1 MTLSLLNIKLLI
13 RPFVIV
19 LFALVA
25 VSCSTEKDKFVN
37 REYHKLTAHYNG
49 YFNGNESFR
58 EGVEKLEN
66 SVIDDYENVLPI
78 YVLGTPQDAK
88 SIYPQMDRAIDK
100 ATTVI
105 RRHSMVIRGE
115 EKNNWIDDNYLLIG
129 KARFYKQEYLAA
141 LEAFNYV
148 ALQFPDGELYHEA
161 MWWAAR
167 SYLALDN
174 YSQALYTLEVLE
186 TTGKVPKDLKSEI
199 HAIYAQTHADQGE
212 YEYAIEQL
220 TRAIAQSSNKV
231 RKSRY
236 TFILGQL
243 YEANGE
249 CNRAIRFYG
258 EVLRMKPPYVM
269 EFQAQIKRALCIS
282 GYNRNPAPLI
292 EALEELAADEKNEEY
307 LDQIYFA
314 LAEIA
319 WEMGEDEKAKEN
331 YRYSAYYSTGNYTQ
345 KAKSYLRLAEI
356 TFDEGNYRVAQA
368 YYDSTMTVLPENFE
382 RYDEVKQLADNLDEL
397 VGYIITIEEND
408 SLLKLGRMKPG
419 DREAAIDKYINKLR
433 EEDRKREEQA
443 RSGFNAQMR
452 MQQDQYQR
460 SEGGTTKGNWY
471 FYNPST
477 VSLGRTEFDRIWGRR
492 KLEDNWRRTNKRS
505 FSQDEFEE
513 EYGDTITVTIG
524 DSTFRA
530 YKYDRSIYIAQLP
543 TTEEAQDSLERINI
557 DSYFGLALLYKEKLY
572 DDPKAAETFERL
584 LDRYPD
590 NKYRIQEYFYLYRL
604 YTDLEMPQKAEEYK
618 QKLIDL
624 DPDSDFAKILQD
636 PSYADKREEEH
647 NQSRAAYASCYS
659 EFENGRY
666 SACAK
671 KCEANLKKF
680 EGDPLEAKFAFL
692 MAMAK
697 GKPSEAR
704 LVEEMRKVSEKYPFT
719 EEGQEARRI
728 VAFYT
733 GETEEVVAQKEES
746 DSVALYLAAEA
757 KKFNSSKKDA
767 HFYILLFPAE
777 STKAND
783 LSTFISDFNKQYFSL
798 ENLNVRGLFLDQEYQ
813 MISVRTLGNGEKA
826 MTYFNALSTEPDLES
841 MLQGRNWMHFAIS
854 QPNFAILFQNKVPEA
869 YQLFF
874 EQEYGLKSGL

>member
-1 MTLSLLNIKLLI
+1 MNIKLLI
-13 RPFVIV
+13 KPLIFTI
-19 LFALVA
+19 AIAMA
-25 VSCSTEKDKFVN
+25 VGCSTEKDKFVN

-66 SVIDDYENVLPI
+66 SIIDDYERILPV

-129 KARFYKQEYLAA
+129 KARFYKQEYIAA

-186 TTGKVPKDLKSEI
+186 TTGKVPGDLRSEV
-199 HAIYAQTHADQGE
+199 HAIYAQVHAEQGE

-220 TRAIAQSSNKV
+220 TRAITQSRNKV

-243 YEANGE
+243 YEANGQ
-249 CNRAIRFYG
+249 CNRAIKYYG
-258 EVLRMKPPYVM
+258 DVLKMKAPYVM

-292 EALEELAADEKNEEY
+292 QALEELAADAKNVDY
-307 LDQIYFA
+307 LDQVYFA

-319 WEMGEDEKAKEN
+319 WDMGEDEKAKEN
-331 YRYSAYYSTGNYTQ
+331 YQLSAYYSTNNYTQ

-368 YYDSTMTVLPENFE
+368 YYDSTMSVLPETFE
-382 RYDEVKQLADNLDEL
+382 RYEEVKQLAENLDEL
-397 VGYIITIEEND
+397 VGYVVTIEVND
-408 SLLKLGRMKPG
+408 SLLRLGRMKPG
-419 DREAAIDKYINKLR
+419 DREAAIDKYIAKLK
-433 EEDRKREEQA
+433 EEDRKREAEA
-443 RSGFNAQMR
+443 REGFNASMR
-452 MQQDQYQR
+452 MQQDNFR
-460 SEGGTTKGNWY
+460 RTEGETTKGNWY

-477 VSLGRTEFDRIWGRR
+477 VSLGRTEFQRIWGRR
-492 KLEDNWRRTNKRS
+492 KLEDNWRRTNKRT
-505 FSQDEFEE
+505 FSTDEFEE
-513 EYGDTITVTIG
+513 EFGDTITVTIG

-530 YKYDRSIYIAQLP
+530 YKYDREIYIAQLP
-543 TTEEAQDSLERINI
+543 TTQKAQDSLDAINI
-557 DSYFGLALLYKEKLY
+557 ESFFGLALLYKEKLY
-572 DDPKAAETFERL
+572 DFPKAAETFERM
-584 LDRYPD
+584 LDRYPE
-590 NKYRIQEYFYLYRL
+590 NKYRIQEYFYLFRL
-604 YTDLEMPQKAEEYK
+604 YTDLEDPKKAAEYK

-624 DPDSDFAKILQD
+624 DPDSDFAKILKD
-636 PSYADKREEEH
+636 PSYADQLEAERD
-647 NQSRAAYASCYS
+647 QSRSAYASCYS
-659 EFENGRY
+659 EFEKGRY
-666 SACAK
+666 STCAK

-680 EGDPLEAKFAFL
+680 EGDPLEPKFAFL
-692 MAMAK
+692 MAMSR
-697 GKPSEAR
+697 GKQSEAR
-704 LVEEMRKVSEKYPFT
+704 LVEEMRAVSQKYPFS
-719 EEGQEARRI
+719 EEGQEAQRI

-733 GETEEVVAQKEES
+733 GETEEVAAQKEES
-746 DSVALYLAAEA
+746 DSVANYLAAEA
-757 KKFNSSKKDA
+757 EKFNSSKKDA

-777 STKAND
+777 SNKANE

-798 ENLNVRGLFLDQEYQ
+798 DNLNVRGLFLDKEYQ
-813 MISVRTLGNGEKA
+813 MISVRTLTNGDKA
-826 MTYFNALSTEPDLES
+826 MTYFNAMSKEPELERI
-841 MLQGRNWMHFAIS
+841 LQGRNWKQFVIS
-854 QPNFAILFQNKVPEA
+854 QSNFAILFQNKVPDA
-869 YQLFF
+869 YMLFF
-874 EQEYGLKSGL
+874 NEEYGLKSGS